1 MEACQIVLVAPC
13 RAHEVVF
20 DDNQDIT
27 SQELPLL
34 ILNLK
39 KIFYYL
45 IEINGNIQNAH
56 SVKETKSL
64 KNTKMKSVASAYWK
78 EQTCVYEELKYNTVQ
93 KLYPLAFGTKK

>member
-45 IEINGNIQNAH
+45 IEINGN
-56 SVKETKSL
+56 V
-64 KNTKMKSVASAYWK
+64 
-78 EQTCVYEELKYNTVQ
+78 
-93 KLYPLAFGTKK
+93 

>member
-1 MEACQIVLVAPC
+1 MEACQIVLVPPS

-34 ILNLK
+34 ILNLE

-45 IEINGNIQNAH
+45 IETNGN
-56 SVKETKSL
+56 V
-64 KNTKMKSVASAYWK
+64 
-78 EQTCVYEELKYNTVQ
+78 
-93 KLYPLAFGTKK
+93 